1 MTSKRVRKIINLE
14 RTDLG
19 QQNSVEYYEYV
30 EDKESDEDVVAEE
43 INK

>member
-1 MTSKRVRKIINLE
+1 MTSKRIRKVINLE

-30 EDKESDEDVVAEE
+30 EEDESKENVVSEE
-43 INK
+43 NGK

>member
-19 QQNSVEYYEYV
+19 QQNSFEYYEYV
-30 EDKESDEDVVAEE
+30 EDKESDEDLVAEE
-43 INK
+43 KNK